1 MRVQSRAGSLSRALA
16 MFAVVLTTVSC
27 GGGPSEPVTPPVSQI
42 VLSPLT
48 PTVIAGQNVTLSA
61 QLKDAAGNAVTGQ
74 GVAWTTS
81 DATVAPVSGG
91 VVTALKPGGVT
102 ITATSGSASANT
114 TVTVLGAIAQVVVT
128 PSPAEVVINQ
138 TVQLTATL
146 RDAAGGEIPARNITW
161 SSSSDAAATVSATG
175 LVTGKV
181 VGAVT
186 VTATAE
192 GKVGQTTVNVRPVPV
207 ARVTVTPE
215 QLSLEMGTPPGQLTA
230 RTYDAGNTELG
241 RPVSWSSSN
250 TSIATVS
257 ADGRVTAVAP
267 GTTTITANSE
277 NKTALAT
284 VVVTKSPVAS
294 VAISPSSPTVEAGV
308 GTTLEAI
315 TKDAE
320 GRVLN
325 GRTVTWTSNDP
336 SKVTVSA
343 AGVVTGMAPGTATIT
358 ATSEGK
364 SSAATVNVVDTHSP
378 TVHGLTITP
387 SNTVDAGSQ
396 VTFTALLK
404 DGSGV
409 KFLEM
414 RAYQGIPANAD
425 SPAAPKC
432 VTTAPELSTTV
443 RDGRFSCT
451 MTVPQGAAKGEW
463 QLRLDTQDVN
473 GLLTRYLSTA
483 LAREGMNPSTIIVQ

>member
-1 MRVQSRAGSLSRALA
+1 MRVRSRAGSWVRTLA
-16 MFAVVLTTVSC
+16 ILTVVVTTASC
-27 GGGPSEPVTPPVSQI
+27 SGGTSEPVTPPVSQI

-48 PTVIAGQNVTLSA
+48 PSVVAGENVTLTA

-81 DATVAPVSGG
+81 DASIATVSGG
-91 VVTALKPGGVT
+91 VVTGRKAGAATV
-102 ITATSGSASANT
+102 TATSGTASANT
-114 TVTVLGAIAQVVVT
+114 TVTVLATIAQVVVT
-128 PSPAEVVINQ
+128 PSPADVVINQ

-146 RDAAGGEIPARNITW
+146 RDAAGAEIPARNITW

-186 VTATAE
+186 ITATAE

-215 QLSLEMGTPPGQLTA
+215 QVSLEVGTPPAQLTA

-241 RPVSWSSSN
+241 RPVSWSSGN
-250 TSIATVS
+250 NGIATVS
-257 ADGRVTAVAP
+257 ADGKVTAVAP

-277 NKTALAT
+277 NKTASAT
-284 VVVTKSPVAS
+284 VVVTRSPVAS
-294 VAISPSSPTVEAGV
+294 IAISPSAPTVEAGV

-320 GRVLN
+320 GRVLV
-325 GRTVTWTSNDP
+325 GRTVTWSSNDQ
-336 SKVTVSA
+336 SKVMVSA

-358 ATSEGK
+358 AMSEGK
-364 SSAATVNVVDTHSP
+364 SATATVNVVDTKSP
-378 TVHGLTITP
+378 TVHGLTISP
-387 SNTVDAGSQ
+387 SNPVNAGSQ
-396 VTFTALLK
+396 VTFTALLR

-409 KFLEM
+409 NFLEM
-414 RAYQGIPANAD
+414 TAYQGTAD
-425 SPAAPKC
+425 SPTALKC
-432 VTTAPELSTTV
+432 VTTKPEPSTTV

-451 MTVPQGAAKGEW
+451 ITIPQSATKGEW
-463 QLRLDTQDVN
+463 QLRLLTDDVN
-473 GLLTRYLSTA
+473 GLRTIYFSTA
-483 LAREGMNPSTIIVQ
+483 LAREGVNPSTIIVQ

>member
-1 MRVQSRAGSLSRALA
+1 MRVQARAGSFIRTLA
-16 MFAVVLTTVSC
+16 MFTVVLATVSC
-27 GGGPSEPVTPPVSQI
+27 SGGPSEPVAPPVSQI

-48 PTVIAGQNVTLSA
+48 PTVVAGQNVTLSA

-81 DATVAPVSGG
+81 DATIANVSGG
-91 VVTALKPGGVT
+91 VVTALKPGTAT
-102 ITATSGSASANT
+102 ITATSGTASANT
-114 TVTVLGAIAQVVVT
+114 TVTVLAAIAQVVVT
-128 PSPAEVVINQ
+128 PSPADVVINQ

-146 RDAAGGEIPARNITW
+146 RDAAGAEIPARNITW

-186 VTATAE
+186 ITATAE

-215 QLSLEMGTPPGQLTA
+215 QLSLEVGNPPGQLTA

-250 TSIATVS
+250 NGIATVS
-257 ADGRVTAVAP
+257 ADGKVTAVSA
-267 GTTTITANSE
+267 GTTTITAKSE
-277 NKTALAT
+277 DKTASAT
-284 VVVTKSPVAS
+284 VVVTRSPVAS
-294 VAISPSSPTVEAGV
+294 VEISPSSPTVEAGV
-308 GTTLEAI
+308 GTTLEAV
-315 TKDAE
+315 TKDAD
-320 GRVLN
+320 GRVLL
-325 GRTVTWTSNDP
+325 GRTVTWSSNDL

-358 ATSEGK
+358 AMSEGK
-364 SSAATVNVVDTHSP
+364 SGTTTVNVVDRLSP
-378 TVHGLTITP
+378 TVHGLKISP
-387 SNTVDAGSQ
+387 SATVNAGSQ
-396 VTFTALLK
+396 VTFTAQLK

-414 RAYQGIPANAD
+414 TAYQGTAD
-425 SPAAPKC
+425 SPTALKC
-432 VTTAPELSTTV
+432 VTTTPEASTTV
-443 RDGRFSCT
+443 RDGSFSCT
-451 MTVPQGAAKGEW
+451 VTIPPNAAKGEW
-463 QLRLDTQDVN
+463 QLRLLTDDVN
-473 GLLTRYLSTA
+473 GLRTIYFSEA